1 MSHLRK
7 AFYLQKLMKQQWQKP
22 EELEAIQVK
31 MLRGMLKHAYANV
44 PLYHDKFRSV
54 GIYPDDIKCVEDL
67 QKLPLTTKKEVQE
80 NFPHRILSPGTDL
93 SKCWISQ
100 TSGSTGIPF
109 KMVYGTRD
117 EDYQKAVALRPNLGC
132 GQKIRDR
139 WAVFTSPSHVVE
151 KKWFQKLRIFA
162 PEFVSLFDKPDDQI
176 QALKRINPDVIDGY
190 ASSIYLVAKRL
201 QETGNDGINP
211 RLIYS
216 TSELLTQDMRSCIE
230 TAFGVDVLDQFGC
243 VELGR
248 TAWECHEH
256 GGYHID
262 CDAVV
267 MEFLQE
273 GSAVVPGERGEIV
286 YTGLYNYTM
295 PLIRYAVG
303 DVGVPSDEICPCG
316 RGLPL
321 MKLIEGRSDAF
332 MKAPN
337 GRIFSPII
345 WTVLMREIPG
355 IGQFK
360 VIQEKIDLLKVL
372 VIKGPD
378 FSEATIP
385 QIQRDIKAAMGEE
398 MVVDVDIVEEIPR
411 DKSGKVRC
419 AVSKVA
425 VQL

>member
-1 MSHLRK
+1 
-7 AFYLQKLMKQQWQKP
+7 MKQQWLKP

-31 MLRGMLKHAYANV
+31 MLRAMLKHAYTNV

-54 GIYPDDIKCVEDL
+54 GVYPDDIKCVEDL

-80 NFPHRILSPGTDL
+80 NFPRRILSPGTDL
-93 SKCWISQ
+93 SKCWVSQ
-100 TSGSTGIPF
+100 TSGSTGIPS

-139 WAVFTSPSHVVE
+139 WAVFTSPSHVVG
-151 KKWFQKLRIFA
+151 KKWFQKLQIFA

-176 QALKRINPDVIDGY
+176 QALKQINPDVIDGY

-201 QETGNDGINP
+201 QETGTDVIHP
-211 RLIYS
+211 RLVFS
-216 TSELLTQDMRSCIE
+216 TSELLTQDMRRCIE
-230 TAFGVDVLDQFGC
+230 TTFGVDVLDQFGC

-256 GGYHID
+256 AGYHID
-262 CDAVV
+262 SDVVV
-267 MEFLQE
+267 MEFLRE
-273 GSAVVPGERGEIV
+273 GSAVAPGERGEIA

-295 PLIRYAVG
+295 PLIRYSVG
-303 DVGVPSDEICPCG
+303 DVGVLSDETCPCG

-337 GRIFSPII
+337 GQIFSPII
-345 WTVLMREIPG
+345 WTVLMRGIPG

-360 VIQEKIDLLKVL
+360 VIQERIDLLKVL
-372 VIKGPD
+372 VVKGLD

-398 MVVDVDIVEEIPR
+398 MEVDVDIVEEIPR
-411 DKSGKVRC
+411 SPSGKVRC
-419 AVSKVA
+419 AVSKVP
-425 VQL
+425 VPL

>member
-7 AFYLQKLMKQQWQKP
+7 AFYLQNLMKQQWLKP
-22 EELEAIQVK
+22 EELDAVQVK
-31 MLRGMLKHAYANV
+31 MLRGILKHAYANV
-44 PLYHDKFRSV
+44 PLYRDKFRSTGV
-54 GIYPDDIKCVEDL
+54 YPDDIKCVEDL
-67 QKLPLTTKKEVQE
+67 QKLPLTTKKDVQE
-80 NFPHRILSPGTDL
+80 SFPSRILPPGTDL
-93 SKCWISQ
+93 SRCWISR

-109 KMVYGTRD
+109 RMVYGTRD
-117 EDYQKAVALRPNLGC
+117 EDYQKAVALRPNLSC
-132 GQKIRDR
+132 GQNLRDR
-139 WAVFTSPSHVVE
+139 WAVFTSPSHVVK
-151 KKWFQKLRIFA
+151 KKWFQKLRIFT

-176 QALKRINPDVIDGY
+176 QALKQINPDVIDGY
-190 ASSIYLVAKRL
+190 ASSIHLVAKRL
-201 QETGNDGINP
+201 QETGTDGIHP

-216 TSELLTQDMRSCIE
+216 TSELLTQDMRRCIE
-230 TAFGVDVLDQFGC
+230 TTFGVDVLDQFGC

-256 GGYHID
+256 AGYHID

-267 MEFLQE
+267 MEFLRD
-273 GSAVVPGERGEIV
+273 GSAVAPGERGEMV

-303 DVGVPSDEICPCG
+303 DVGVPGDEICPCG

-332 MKAPN
+332 MKVPN
-337 GRIFSPII
+337 GQIFSPII

-360 VIQEKIDLLKVL
+360 VIQERIDRLNVL
-372 VIKGPD
+372 VVKGSD
-378 FSEATIP
+378 FSGATIP
-385 QIQRDIKAAMGEE
+385 QIQREIKAAMGEE

-411 DKSGKVRC
+411 DPSGKVRC
-419 AVSKVA
+419 AVSKVEI
-425 VQL
+425 Q